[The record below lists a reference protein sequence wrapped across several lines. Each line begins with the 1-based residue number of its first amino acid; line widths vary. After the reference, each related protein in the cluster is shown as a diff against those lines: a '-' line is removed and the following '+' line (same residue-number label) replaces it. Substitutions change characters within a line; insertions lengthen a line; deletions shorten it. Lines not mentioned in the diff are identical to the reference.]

1 MVGGQVI
8 NMYGPTET
16 AIWSSSWDLPENI
29 ATVAIGSPLANTQLY
44 ILDERMEPLPVGAA
58 GELYIGGDGVARGY
72 LARPELTAERFVP
85 DHLSHA
91 SGERLYRTGDLAKYR
106 ADGIIEYLGRSDQ
119 QIKLRGHRIELGE
132 IESMLATHEM
142 VREAAVVVRDDAGAD
157 RQLVGYIVW
166 KAAAG
171 DSESA
176 PTTDTWREFLRGK
189 LPEYMVPAVIV
200 ELDQM
205 PLTPNGKLDRRAL
218 PRPQGSMRRQGVEFV
233 AARNE
238 LENKIAAV
246 WQNILQLAQVG
257 IHDNFFDLGGHSL
270 LLARLSM
277 ELRQAL
283 GRDISVVDLFR
294 YPSIA
299 DFAGF
304 LALAQSEADVL
315 KTDLMTEKLKAGKD
329 RLKQLAN
336 RRKAVGAKVPS

>member
-1 MVGGQVI
+1 
-8 NMYGPTET
+8 
-16 AIWSSSWDLPENI
+16 
-29 ATVAIGSPLANTQLY
+29 
-44 ILDERMEPLPVGAA
+44 
-58 GELYIGGDGVARGY
+58 
-72 LARPELTAERFVP
+72 
-85 DHLSHA
+85 
-91 SGERLYRTGDLAKYR
+91 
-106 ADGIIEYLGRSDQ
+106 
-119 QIKLRGHRIELGE
+119 
-132 IESMLATHEM
+132 
-142 VREAAVVVRDDAGAD
+142 VVRDDAGAD